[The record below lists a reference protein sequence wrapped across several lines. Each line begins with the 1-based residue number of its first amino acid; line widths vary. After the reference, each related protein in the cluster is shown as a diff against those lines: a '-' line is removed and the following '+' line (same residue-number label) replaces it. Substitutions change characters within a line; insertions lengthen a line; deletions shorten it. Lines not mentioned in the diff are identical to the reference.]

1 MNGMS
6 AHKGYLTLMNPRVRL
21 ILRILVPLIGAL
33 SAIALEP
40 YLTALAIARPGTLP
54 VAMVT
59 LLGLLLLPRAR
70 RLLLVTLCYGVALLA
85 FRDAFRITSPPP
97 LIDYDI
103 TEDLFPILRPIVWGL
118 IAILA
123 GTAGTLEAIEPGR
136 VIARRC
142 YFAAAALYFS
152 GNGLLGLLR
161 VVNWESLALLVT
173 GIGAALGVLFAH
185 RIVAAEKE
193 TEVEED
199 DIRALAELPA
209 KRAAIIASREWQD
222 TSEKF
227 SNAQ

>member
-1 MNGMS
+1 MLMR
-6 AHKGYLTLMNPRVRL
+6 AQRGYLSNMNPRVRL
-21 ILRILVPLIGAL
+21 AVRILVPLTAAFL
-33 SAIALEP
+33 AIVLEP
-40 YLTALAIARPGTLP
+40 FLTALAVSRPGVLP

-85 FRDAFRITSPPP
+85 FRDAFRVVPPPP

-103 TEDLFPILRPIVWGL
+103 TEDLFPILRPLVWGMV
-118 IAILA
+118 AILA

-136 VIARRC
+136 VTARRC

-161 VVNWESLALLVT
+161 TVNWEALALLAT
-173 GIGAALGVLFAH
+173 GIGAAFGVLYAH

-193 TEVEED
+193 TEAEDD

-209 KRAAIIASREWQD
+209 KRAALIAAREWQD
-222 TSEKF
+222 APEKLP
-227 SNAQ
+227 NAR